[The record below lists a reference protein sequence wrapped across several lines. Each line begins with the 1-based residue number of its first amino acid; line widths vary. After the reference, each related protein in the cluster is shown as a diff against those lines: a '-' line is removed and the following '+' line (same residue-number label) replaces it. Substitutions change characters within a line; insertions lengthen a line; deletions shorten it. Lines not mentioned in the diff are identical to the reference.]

1 MRHLKAGKKLGRN
14 TSHRRALLRN
24 LVTSLVMEERI
35 ETTVSKAKA
44 LRPEIE
50 KMITLGKRGDVNAR
64 RLAAG
69 FLMTREAV
77 DKLFATVA
85 PRMGDRNGGY
95 TRIVRT
101 GFQQGDGA
109 EKAYIELMGSEQVID
124 EKRQK
129 RAEARAKRA
138 EEARKA
144 LEEAQA
150 QQGGAEGSA
159 EVPPAEGGEQ
169 K

>member
-44 LRPEIE
+44 MRPLIE
-50 KMITLGKRGDVNAR
+50 KMITLGKRGDVPAR
-64 RLAAG
+64 RAAGG
-69 FLMTREAV
+69 FLMTRESV
-77 DKLFATVA
+77 EKLFETVA

-95 TRIVRT
+95 IRIIRK

-109 EKAYIELMGSEQVID
+109 EKVFIELMGSEQVID

-150 QQGGAEGSA
+150 QQQAEGGAEA
-159 EVPPAEGGEQ
+159 PPAEGGEE

>member
-44 LRPEIE
+44 MRPEVE

-69 FLMTREAV
+69 YLMTRESV
-77 DKLFATVA
+77 EKLFATVA

-95 TRIVRT
+95 IRIIRK

-109 EKAYIELMGSEQVID
+109 EKVFIELMGSEQVID

-138 EEARKA
+138 EEARKQ

-150 QQGGAEGSA
+150 AQQAEGGA
-159 EVPPAEGGEQ
+159 EVPPAEGGEE